1 MRHGNFEPQQGG
13 SLNWRLLAHIWP
25 FLKESRIRVGV
36 ALACLLMAKAA
47 ILAIPF
53 LLKHLVDN
61 LGLDTVAATAPVL
74 LLGLVLAY
82 GAARFANVF
91 FGELRDTVFGRV
103 TERAMRRIGLK
114 VFQHVHSLD
123 LEYHLNRHAR
133 ASARQRDVEP
143 LQAR

>member
-1 MRHGNFEPQQGG
+1 MRHGNFEPTEGG
-13 SLNWRLLAHIWP
+13 SFNWRLLAHIWP
-25 FLKESRIRVGV
+25 FLSESRMRV
-36 ALACLLMAKAA
+36 AIAMACLLLAKSA

-53 LLKHLVDN
+53 LLKYLVDS
-61 LGLDTVAATAPVL
+61 LELDSVAATAPVL
-74 LLGLVLAY
+74 LLGLVVAY

-123 LEYHLNRHAR
+123 LEYHLN
-133 ASARQRDVEP
+133 
-143 LQAR
+143 